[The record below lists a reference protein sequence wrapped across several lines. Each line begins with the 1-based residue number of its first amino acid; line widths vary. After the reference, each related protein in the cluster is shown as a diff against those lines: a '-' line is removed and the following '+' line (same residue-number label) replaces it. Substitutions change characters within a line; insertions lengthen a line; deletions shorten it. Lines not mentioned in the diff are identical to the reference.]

1 MQAQGEPEKGTEK
14 DVTPPEFSVT
24 VTPYERE
31 DSNIHGLARIY
42 FEDSFIVNNVHILQG
57 KEKVFVAM
65 PSYKTKQKD
74 ENGKDTLVKLVRN
87 QAEMLVTAE
96 KILKQKKDKCSG
108 QNQPEVI
115 IKRLQAEMKK
125 LESSKIADYESY
137 KAGKMEREAFTEKKA
152 LIDTRKQEILSA
164 TDEMEAKL
172 LVEDEEQRKYQDA
185 FEIKKYI
192 HLEKYDKAVMAALI
206 LKAEVVDENRLN
218 VVWKHQD
225 IYEKIFPYC
234 KQVMV

>member
-31 DSNIHGLARIY
+31 GSNIRGLARIY
-42 FEDSFIVNNVHILQG
+42 FEDSFIVNNVNILQG

-137 KAGKMEREAFTEKKA
+137 KAGK
-152 LIDTRKQEILSA
+152 I
-164 TDEMEAKL
+164 
-172 LVEDEEQRKYQDA
+172 
-185 FEIKKYI
+185 
-192 HLEKYDKAVMAALI
+192 
-206 LKAEVVDENRLN
+206 
-218 VVWKHQD
+218 
-225 IYEKIFPYC
+225 
-234 KQVMV
+234 

>member
-31 DSNIHGLARIY
+31 GSNIRGLARIY
-42 FEDSFIVNNVHILQG
+42 FEDSFIVNNVNILQG

-96 KILKQKKDKCSG
+96 KILK
-108 QNQPEVI
+108 
-115 IKRLQAEMKK
+115 
-125 LESSKIADYESY
+125 
-137 KAGKMEREAFTEKKA
+137 
-152 LIDTRKQEILSA
+152 
-164 TDEMEAKL
+164 
-172 LVEDEEQRKYQDA
+172 
-185 FEIKKYI
+185 
-192 HLEKYDKAVMAALI
+192 
-206 LKAEVVDENRLN
+206 
-218 VVWKHQD
+218 
-225 IYEKIFPYC
+225 
-234 KQVMV
+234 